1 VPAEITMADGAR
13 YVTRDPTDAES
24 LIKKFERRSFVA
36 VELGD
41 GTTVYINPLHVA
53 VIRDV

>member
-1 VPAEITMADGAR
+1 MADGAR